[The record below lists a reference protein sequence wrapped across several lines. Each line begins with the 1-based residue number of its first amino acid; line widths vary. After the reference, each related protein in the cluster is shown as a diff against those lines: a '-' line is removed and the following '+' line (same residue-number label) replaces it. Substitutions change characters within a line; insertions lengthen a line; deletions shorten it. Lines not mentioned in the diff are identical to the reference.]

1 MGFYKD
7 EWLIGFAGVHNVGHA
22 MLTLHHPTR
31 EDYVLG
37 FPNGYAR
44 SIFTV
49 PWVELGGP
57 VTISCSQTG
66 YNARVEFLTKP
77 FFGGDRNKVSDC
89 KSKS

>member
-1 MGFYKD
+1 
-7 EWLIGFAGVHNVGHA
+7 
-22 MLTLHHPTR
+22 MLTVHHPSR

-44 SIFTV
+44 SIFSV

-77 FFGGDRNKVSDC
+77 FFGGDRNKVI
-89 KSKS
+89 